1 MKLFQNQLMIHNKNI
16 LKGKNCFITGATGG
30 LGKSL
35 ASELALTEC
44 NLFLTSTNKKKLE
57 ELKKN
62 LSILN
67 SNITIYCNICDLRN
81 PNDIK
86 KIIKKFRNTMRT
98 CDILINC
105 AGTLSVKLLS
115 KSLVDDFDS
124 CFDINIRA
132 PFLFSKEFSN
142 DMKKKKW
149 GRIVNIGSSS
159 SYEGF
164 SETSIYS
171 ASKHAILGF
180 SRSIQ
185 KELITYGIRT
195 YCFSPG
201 SIKTKMGK
209 QIKGQNYSTFI
220 NPTEIAEIILTS
232 IQFDKEMITPEIRL
246 DRIDRI

>member
-1 MKLFQNQLMIHNKNI
+1 MIQNKNI

-35 ASELALTEC
+35 ASQLALSDC

-57 ELKKN
+57 KLKEN
-62 LSILN
+62 LSTLN
-67 SNITIYCNICDLRN
+67 SNIIIYSEVCDLTKLK
-81 PNDIK
+81 DIK
-86 KIIKKFRNTMRT
+86 KIIKKFRDTSKT

-105 AGTLSVKLLS
+105 AGVLSVKLLS
-115 KSLVDDFDS
+115 KASTNDFNA
-124 CFDINIRA
+124 CFDINLKA
-132 PFLFSKEFSN
+132 PFLFSKEFSK

-164 SETSIYS
+164 RETSIYS

-185 KELITYGIRT
+185 KELMVYGIRT

-220 NPTEIAEIILTS
+220 NPKEIAEIILTS

-246 DRIDRI
+246 DRIDKI